1 MKFSIIIV
9 TRNAGTTIQA
19 CLESLASQTCADFE
33 VVIQDG
39 LSTDDTL
46 PIIESFRARH
56 SRLDVRVRQEQDAG
70 VYDAMN
76 KALAQA
82 RGEWVLFLGSDDR
95 LFATD
100 TLLVLSR
107 ELADADDVVYG
118 DVFSP
123 RFNGRYAGR
132 FSVDR
137 IRTANICHQSILLR
151 RRLFDTLGGFDLR
164 FRLWA
169 DWEHNMRW
177 FLSPDVRAR
186 YIDTVIA
193 HYADGGLSSRG
204 GDPVFDREKPL
215 HYVRHG
221 RHSVP
226 FRVKLRIVRHELTE
240 ALASRDLPR
249 LFRAIRT
256 CPAVVARVKPVVR

>member
-9 TRNAGTTIQA
+9 TRDAGATIEA
-19 CLESLASQTCADFE
+19 CLESLAAQTCADFE

-46 PIIESFRARH
+46 PIIEAFRGRH
-56 SRLDVRVRQEQDAG
+56 PRLAVRVWREKDAG

-76 KALAQA
+76 RALDHA
-82 RGEWVLFLGSDDR
+82 RGEWVLFLGGDDR
-95 LFATD
+95 LFAAD

-107 ELADADDVVYG
+107 ELADDDDVVYG

-132 FSVDR
+132 FSIDR
-137 IRTANICHQSILLR
+137 ILTGNICHQSILLR
-151 RRLFDTLGGFDLR
+151 RRLFDRLGRFDLR
-164 FRLWA
+164 FPLWA

-186 YIDTVIA
+186 YVDTVVA

-204 GDPVFDREKPL
+204 IDPVFAREKPL
-215 HYVRHG
+215 FYVRHG

-226 FRVKLRIVRHELTE
+226 YPVKRQIVRQELAE
-240 ALASRDLPR
+240 AYASRDLPR
-249 LFRAIRT
+249 WFRAIRT
-256 CPAVVARVKPVVR
+256 WPAVLARVKPVAR